1 MTTFSSVFSTVP
13 MSSFV
18 ILLRSSALQV
28 DFSWSCHGDVSLVL
42 LSLEDEGGHS
52 GDVED
57 WRTEESDTPSS
68 SRARA
73 ITGRSSFPHQSRVT
87 FKLISRPEK
96 IDFP

>member
-42 LSLEDEGGHS
+42 LSLEDEGGQ
-52 GDVED
+52 VV
-57 WRTEESDTPSS
+57 TP
-68 SRARA
+68 
-73 ITGRSSFPHQSRVT
+73 VT
-87 FKLISRPEK
+87 
-96 IDFP
+96 